1 MEYGSLDRCPAGRT
15 RERAFAVLRKHTT
28 QGLQTCFTIPF
39 CRPPPPPPKNLHLL
53 NGCNSLL
60 CHTLSDLLLIIL
72 FP

>member
-15 RERAFAVLRKHTT
+15 RERAFAVLRKHTRHT
-28 QGLQTCFTIPF
+28 GTANLLYYPF
-39 CRPPPPPPKNLHLL
+39 LTPPPPKNLHLL